1 MKYLT
6 GLFLLA
12 ASVASAAERP
22 NILFIFTDD
31 HALNAISAYGGR
43 LKDIAPTPNLDRIA
57 DQGAIFT
64 RSYCT
69 NSICGP
75 SRAAIQTG
83 KHSHINGYLDNNS
96 GTHFDGS
103 QTTFPKLLQKVGY
116 QTALV
121 GKWHL
126 ISEPEGYDYWEILPG
141 QGSYY
146 NPVFIQQDGS
156 RKKYTGYVTDI
167 VTERTIDWLKSPRD
181 GDKPFLLMAQHKAP
195 HRNWSPALRHTDLWD
210 GVDIPEPDTLFD
222 DYANRHPSLKNQEM
236 SIAKHFFYGWD
247 MRFQGPQK
255 HPELFRPR
263 SLPDREYGRMTE
275 AQQKAWDAS
284 YEGENQA
291 FLKAVEA
298 GEMTMDDVTRWK
310 YQRYVKN
317 YLRCIRSVDEGVGE
331 ILDYL
336 DESGLAENTIVIYS
350 SDQGFYLGEKG
361 WYDKRWMF
369 EESFAMPFLIRW
381 PGVIEPGTRSA
392 ALIQNIDYAPT
403 FLEIAGVEIP
413 ETVQGR
419 SLLPVLKNGGK
430 APEGWREG
438 LYYFYTGEFDHNVAA
453 HDGVATDRYKLMYF
467 WKTQTWNMFDLE
479 KDPDELVSVHDDM
492 AYADVFVEM
501 KSLYQELRD
510 EYHVSSSTIPMHR
523 RSVAWW
529 SERHGKDKYYFNT
542 RSGDAAVADHDGVA
556 DQNYKLMYFPDDES
570 WKLFDLKKDP
580 RARNPVYDD
589 AAYADAIVEMKNLY
603 KELRAGWHEGAFP
616 VRAKVIDWWGKRHEK
631 ILEKVAEGGHELVFI
646 GDSITQGWEGA
657 GKETWEEFY
666 GDRKA
671 LNLGY
676 SGDRTE
682 HVLWRLLNGE
692 LEGVDPKA
700 YVLMIGTNNTGHGL
714 RPAGE
719 TADGIKLILEL
730 LQDRSPE
737 SKILLLS
744 VFPRGEQPDDPKRM
758 RNEEINDMIEHY
770 ADGKKIHWLDLTDT
784 FLNEDGV
791 LPKEVMPD
799 ALHPEQKGYRMWAEA
814 MEPTLVKLLK

>member
-1 MKYLT
+1 MKLIH
-6 GLFLLA
+6 LSALLLV
-12 ASVASAAERP
+12 SLASAAERP
-22 NILFIFTDD
+22 NILFIFSDD
-31 HALNAISAYGGR
+31 HALNAISAYNGP

-57 DQGAIFT
+57 EQGAIFT

-75 SRAAIQTG
+75 SRAAILTG
-83 KHSHINGYLDNNS
+83 KHSHLNGYMDNS
-96 GTHFDGS
+96 STRFDGS

-116 QTALV
+116 QTAIV

-126 ISEPEGYDYWEILPG
+126 VTEPEGYDYWEILPG

-146 NPVFIQQDGS
+146 NPVFIQQDG
-156 RKKYTGYVTDI
+156 RKKDYTGYVTDI
-167 VTERTIDWLKSPRD
+167 VTERTIDWLKNQRD
-181 GDKPFLLMAQHKAP
+181 HDKPFLLMAQHKAP

-210 GVDIPEPDTLFD
+210 GIDIPEPDTLFD
-222 DYANRHPSLKNQEM
+222 DYANRHPSLKDQEM
-236 SIAKHFFYGWD
+236 TIAKHFFYGWD

-263 SLPDREYGRMTE
+263 RLADREYERMTE
-275 AQQKAWDAS
+275 EQKRQWDAS
-284 YEGENQA
+284 YEDENQA
-291 FLKAVEA
+291 FLAAVA
-298 GEMTMDDVTRWK
+298 ADEMSTDDVTRWK

-336 DESGLAENTIVIYS
+336 DKSGLAENTIVIYS
-350 SDQGFYLGEKG
+350 SDQGFYLGEHG

-381 PGVIEPGTRSA
+381 PGVIEPGTRSE

-413 ETVQGR
+413 HTVQGR

-430 APEGWREG
+430 VPEDWREG
-438 LYYFYTGEFDHNVAA
+438 LYYFYTGELDHNVAA

-467 WKTQTWNMFDLE
+467 WRTKSWNLFDLE
-479 KDPDELVSVHDDM
+479 KDPQEMNSVHDDM

-510 EYHVSSSTIPMHR
+510 EYHVSSSTIPMNR
-523 RSVAWW
+523 QSVGWW
-529 SERHGKDKYYFNT
+529 SERHGEELYYFYT
-542 RSGDAAVADHDGVA
+542 RRGNGTVAAHDGVA
-556 DQNYKLMYFPDDES
+556 DQRYKLMYFPDDES

-580 RARNPVYDD
+580 RARNSVYDD
-589 AAYADAIVEMKNLY
+589 VAYADVFVEMKNLY
-603 KELRAGWHEGAFP
+603 QELRAGFHEGTQRMTP
-616 VRAKVIDWWGKRHEK
+616 RAIGWWGKRHEK

-657 GKETWEEFY
+657 GKEVWEEFY
-666 GDRKA
+666 GDRRA

-682 HVLWRLLNGE
+682 HVIWRLLNGE

-714 RPAGE
+714 RPAEE
-719 TADGIKLILEL
+719 TADGIKLIVEL

-737 SKILLLS
+737 SEILLLS
-744 VFPRGEQPDDPKRM
+744 VFPRGREATDVKRQV
-758 RNEEINDMIEHY
+758 NLEINEIIEGY
-770 ADGKKIHWLDLTDT
+770 ADGKQVHWLDLTDT
-784 FLNEDGV
+784 FLNDQGT
-791 LPKEVMPD
+791 LTKEVMPD
-799 ALHPEQKGYRMWAEA
+799 ALHPREKGYRMWAEA
-814 MEPTLVKLLK
+814 MEPTLSELLN